1 LTADADN
8 ATNIRKKD
16 KADYDATHADLSEY
30 IDAVERAIDTLKSR
44 EAEAPQPL
52 MQVAS
57 IKNLPSDSRDTIES
71 LLSTK
76 QAPEA
81 NAYENQSGGVIKM
94 LEKLR
99 LKFQDELL
107 ALQKA
112 KFVTKSN
119 YETLMQRPTDNM
131 KELKKAKEK
140 YRKIEGICAPIVS
153 KYYGGGGDG
162 NDGDT
167 VKFTVERT
175 DLEKID
181 MNGKHAYDMLI
192 QDLTADRD

>member
-1 LTADADN
+1 MAEADALTADADN
-8 ATNIRKKD
+8 ATNIRKKE
-16 KADYDATHADLSEY
+16 KADYDATHADFSES
-30 IDAVERAIDTLKSR
+30 IDAVERAIATLKSR
-44 EAEAPQPL
+44 EADVPQSL

-57 IKNLPSDSRDTIES
+57 IKNLPSDFKDTIES

-112 KFVTKSN
+112 ELATKAN
-119 YETLMQRPTDNM
+119 YETLMQRLTDNI
-131 KELKKAKEK
+131 KELKK
-140 YRKIEGICAPIVS
+140 
-153 KYYGGGGDG
+153 
-162 NDGDT
+162 
-167 VKFTVERT
+167 
-175 DLEKID
+175 
-181 MNGKHAYDMLI
+181 
-192 QDLTADRD
+192 TADKKNAAKAGR